1 MMMLVDIMTSSAVF
15 ASSFRIKYTI
25 CRSEGSL
32 FWKSLEMPKK
42 SVVASFVGNFSP
54 VNRRTAI
61 FVRRVRHFRG
71 DIGEELNNLA
81 GERVRIGQ
89 ALAIRVQER
98 ERAPTILENSGAVKL
113 EHDLIS
119 IFVLFNV
126 AHDDGPPSKPRRRG
140 TV

>member
-1 MMMLVDIMTSSAVF
+1 MMILVDIMTSSAVF

-61 FVRRVRHFRG
+61 LVRRVRHFRG

-81 GERVRIGQ
+81 VRAGGKNRAGTGQ
-89 ALAIRVQER
+89 FGFRR
-98 ERAPTILENSGAVKL
+98 ERAPTILENSGTVKL
-113 EHDLIS
+113 DHDLIS
-119 IFVLFNV
+119 IFILFDV
-126 AHDDGPPSKPRRRG
+126 AHGDGPPVNRG
-140 TV
+140 GGER